1 MNPDEAT
8 LFRTRASLLQRLK
21 DNNDQDGWREFFETY
36 WRLIY
41 SFARRSGMSEADS
54 EDVVQDVMVS
64 VTRKMPEFRY
74 DPARGSFKSW
84 LLVLVKH
91 RIVDRHR
98 RESRWAANVV
108 PLAEPGSGTR
118 DQADP
123 ADPAR
128 PELDRLWA
136 SEWDSHLLN
145 TALAAIR
152 SRVSEKQYLM
162 YEMHVVQEVPLA
174 RVAANLQTSAMSVY
188 LAKHRVGKLLR
199 AELER
204 VRDTIDRP

>member
-1 MNPDEAT
+1 MNPDDAS
-8 LFRTRASLLQRLK
+8 LFQTRASLLHRLK
-21 DNNDQDGWREFFETY
+21 DSEDQDGWREFFEIY

-41 SFARRSGMSEADS
+41 SFARRSGLSETDS
-54 EDVVQDVMVS
+54 EDVVQDTMVS
-64 VTRKMPEFRY
+64 VSRQMPGFRY

-98 RESRWAANVV
+98 RESRWSDHVV
-108 PLAEPGSGTR
+108 PLAEPGTGSQT
-118 DQADP
+118 QLDP

-128 PELDRLWA
+128 PDLDQLWA
-136 SEWDSHLLN
+136 AEWESHVLT
-145 TALAAIR
+145 TALARIR

-162 YEMHVVQEVPLA
+162 YALHVIQEVPLA
-174 RVAANLQTSAMSVY
+174 RVATNLQTSSMSVY

-199 AELER
+199 AELEN
-204 VRDTIDRP
+204 VRRTVDQP